1 MRPHRNSS
9 TFMPPKKSSRK
20 PAAPARAD
28 VRKDLKYYGTAACLA
43 LWQRR
48 PHDVIRIY
56 LEQERVSQFA
66 AVLKWAAAQRKAY
79 HLESDADLERLTESL
94 HHQGVCVL
102 AREQISLNIH
112 EWLPLLRQERD
123 PQFE

>member
-1 MRPHRNSS
+1 MHAH
-9 TFMPPKKSSRK
+9 
-20 PAAPARAD
+20 PADDADLTIARILLMRAD
-28 VRKDLKYYGTAACLA
+28 VRKELKYYGTASCLA

-56 LEQERVSQFA
+56 LEQERVPQFA

-79 HLESDADLERLTESL
+79 HIVSAADLERLTESI

-102 AREQISLNIH
+102 AREQM
-112 EWLPLLRQERD
+112 P
-123 PQFE
+123 